1 MSFEKI
7 KKFLLNLFSERI
19 FYVNSYESLPQPLS
33 KEDEEKYIAMLNEDS
48 QEAKNALIEHNLRLV
63 VYIARKFESTYCN
76 LDDMIS
82 IGSIGLIKAINTY
95 KPDKNIKLATY
106 ASKCIENEI
115 LMFIRKTGKRKLEIS
130 LDEPLNSD
138 SEGNELV
145 LSDLICSDDTPIS
158 HDIEKESELQ
168 MLSDALGTLN
178 DSDRSIINMRFGMNG
193 KKRKTQKEV
202 ADFMHISQSYISRL
216 EKRIVFNLRKEMYK
230 LLK

>member
-33 KEDEEKYIAMLNEDS
+33 KEDEEKYIAMLKEDS

>member
-1 MSFEKI
+1 M
-7 KKFLLNLFSERI
+7 
-19 FYVNSYESLPQPLS
+19 
-33 KEDEEKYIAMLNEDS
+33 
-48 QEAKNALIEHNLRLV
+48 
-63 VYIARKFESTYCN
+63 
-76 LDDMIS
+76 
-82 IGSIGLIKAINTY
+82 
-95 KPDKNIKLATY
+95 
-106 ASKCIENEI
+106 
-115 LMFIRKTGKRKLEIS
+115 EIS